1 MSGGSDSTLIDTYK
15 NNVNDISPFYANA
28 IIDQLK
34 PKTFV
39 AGISNGNGVSDPSP
53 KNYSHGFLVSDLEQT
68 QMIMSNSEVYSENQL
83 ISIPDLVYQ
92 YDSSRKEINQTVLI
106 PVMVKSIQAIRSRL
120 GNLEEDIIVVL
131 IGNNETKQYILVKT
145 KEEILKYLTS
155 FIIGVSPNV
164 YKVNNNS
171 IDLSGNNFFIA
182 DNDNSKIYQQIINEK
197 NNQNTNIQQVRIS
210 NERKNVIIQSL
221 LLAIVDANRN
231 INNTFNIDNTV
242 KIMLDLALL
251 PVGPS
256 TTVITRENPAG
267 TTNPTLVRLISAYS
281 IPELAAIKNIEYTIT
296 KADNRCIIGMDIGD
310 YIQIKFQ
317 YDDTSSLT
325 GKISKNLLYIK
336 KVDNYSYEIK
346 ELDSNFIYRDKEEIV
361 TNEVVIKYLN
371 NTHEFTFY
379 YVLGSFAGNGVLET
393 NLISQ

>member
-1 MSGGSDSTLIDTYK
+1 
-15 NNVNDISPFYANA
+15 
-28 IIDQLK
+28 
-34 PKTFV
+34 
-39 AGISNGNGVSDPSP
+39 
-53 KNYSHGFLVSDLEQT
+53 
-68 QMIMSNSEVYSENQL
+68 MSNSEVYSENQL

-106 PVMVKSIQAIRSRL
+106 PVIVKAIQNIKENIS
-120 GNLEEDIIVVL
+120 NLAEDIIVVL

-145 KEEILKYLTS
+145 NDQILNYLTD
-155 FIIGVSPNV
+155 IITQVSADV
-164 YKVNNNS
+164 YKVNNSNNS
-171 IDLSGNNFFIA
+171 IDLSGNKFFIA
-182 DNDNSKIYQQIINEK
+182 DNDNSKIYQQIINQN
-197 NNQNTNIQQVRIS
+197 NNQNTNTQQVRIS
-210 NERKNVIIQSL
+210 NERKNIIIKSL
-221 LLAIVDANRN
+221 LFAIVDSNRN

-251 PVGPS
+251 PIGPS

-281 IPELAAIKNIEYTIT
+281 IPELSILNKNEYTIT
-296 KADNRCIIGMDIGD
+296 KEDNRCIIGMDVGD

-317 YDDTSSLT
+317 YKDTSSPT
-325 GKISKNLLYIK
+325 GNTSKNLLYIK
-336 KVDNYSYEIK
+336 KTNTYSYEIK

-361 TNEVVIKYLN
+361 TNEVKLTYFTN
-371 NTHEFTFY
+371 NTNNTFTFY